1 MRLPPKKFYQLYNLG
16 SSKSTDMT
24 IPKKQSITLVPVK
37 TMDITLDFSVKR
49 PAFISLKTKYPKGQ
63 FTFENASLP
72 KNTSKVS
79 SNVILV
85 KKWPL
90 KLTLIENEYDLELFD
105 DNETFCKEK
114 LNAKSSRII
123 ECQASETQQGDMEY
137 SYWPNNDKFA
147 NVQLRERQLNLST
160 AQAFIVKDSNS
171 QFALEVVTLD
181 PTAKIKWKKYSQ
193 QKDLPKLPLLKSSL
207 LNLCHEQN

>member
-1 MRLPPKKFYQLYNLG
+1 MDWKKESDVVQEIDFKNSDQSKGNFLYPYWIKDLLTQETFYIPFRLKSQNVMRLPPKKFYQLYNLG

-105 DNETFCKEK
+105 DNETFAKKSSMQNQAEL
-114 LNAKSSRII
+114 LNAK
-123 ECQASETQQGDMEY
+123 QAKHNKVIWNIATGLIMI
-137 SYWPNNDKFA
+137 
-147 NVQLRERQLNLST
+147 NL
-160 AQAFIVKDSNS
+160 QMFN
-171 QFALEVVTLD
+171 
-181 PTAKIKWKKYSQ
+181 
-193 QKDLPKLPLLKSSL
+193 
-207 LNLCHEQN
+207 